1 LECEGSE
8 LWFNRTDMLRQHLL
22 IAAAL
27 GAVAC
32 AQIAGFEQ
40 LTSKQQPNGGGASGF
55 AGSLATHGGAAA
67 GAESKAGGETVAAAG
82 DGASGG
88 ALGGAGGNGSVAGAA
103 GTGTTGGKVGSAG
116 SAGAG
121 GGEVVGGCNA
131 QQLKNGSF
139 DAGPVA
145 WDQASTAPG
154 ISEVADVIL
163 AKSNVRL
170 TTAQVTPKSDDY
182 LAWLGGRPNS
192 SQGTRVNLLQN
203 VQIPAKVSNLVVSGW
218 IRIRTTEPV
227 AADANDQLDLALQD
241 DQDFWSFHVW
251 RVADATDEWQSFE
264 YQADDVTVLDAV
276 RGRTLTFIA
285 ESKTD
290 TSYETHFWLDS
301 LSFIAEC
308 P

>member
-1 LECEGSE
+1 LERKGSE
-8 LWFNRTDMLRQHLL
+8 LWFNRTNMLRQRLL
-22 IAAAL
+22 IAASL

-40 LTSKQQPNGGGASGF
+40 LTSKQQPNGGGVSGF
-55 AGSLATHGGAAA
+55 AGSVATSGGTSGGAD
-67 GAESKAGGETVAAAG
+67 SKAGAGTVAAAG
-82 DGASGG
+82 DGASAG
-88 ALGGAGGNGSVAGAA
+88 ALGGAGGNGSVASTA
-103 GTGTTGGKVGSAG
+103 GMATTAGKAGSAG
-116 SAGAG
+116 SAGTG

-131 QQLKNGSF
+131 QQLNNANF

-154 ISEVADVIL
+154 INEVADVIL

-251 RVADATDEWQSFE
+251 RVADATDEWQWFE